1 LCIILFTFFVKHL
14 LGKALKLT
22 KKENKEREYDIAYP
36 YLLDVK
42 ATTNSGRI
50 KKSKIEAKK
59 ARPTV

>member
-1 LCIILFTFFVKHL
+1 M
-14 LGKALKLT
+14 KLT